1 MTEPTRAK
9 LFPVEGPADKGDPAT
24 AIDVQFNPSTLK
36 VSLSNSLKANEK
48 SENTSAAQYVDKSA
62 SNLQVELIFDTS
74 IEDEDVRSRTKAI
87 AEAFMKPVESGDKQ
101 LAPKRCLFQWGAFE
115 FVGLMQSF
123 DETLDFFSPEGTPLR
138 STVSLKL
145 TEDRYQFRQGEAR
158 KSNRETPTL
167 TASGAGGVGDANK
180 QAGKDEKAWR
190 DTALYNGLE
199 SPRLAAGVAVSVPG
213 ISVGASVGVG
223 VGAGVGASV
232 NVGAGARASAGAS
245 AGAGA
250 SLGASASL
258 GGMVASG
265 AGVKADIAKPGFS
278 YGASTSLGTGIP
290 GAFDGASLSATRTT
304 GATARVAVIPTGSIA
319 ASAAGA
325 SVAAEGAVR
334 VSTSVGFD

>member
-1 MTEPTRAK
+1 MTEPTHAK
-9 LFPVEGPADKGDPAT
+9 LFPVDGPADKGDPAT
-24 AIDVQFNPSTLK
+24 AIDVQFNPNTLK
-36 VSLSNSLKANEK
+36 VSLSNSLKANDK

-62 SNLQVELIFDTS
+62 SNLQVELVFDTS
-74 IEDEDVRSRTKAI
+74 IEDEDVRGRTKAI
-87 AEAFMKPVESGDKQ
+87 AEAFMKPVESGDKK

-138 STVSLKL
+138 STLSLKL

-167 TASGAGGVGDANK
+167 TASGASGVADANK

-213 ISVGASVGVG
+213 ISVGASTGVG
-223 VGAGVGASV
+223 V
-232 NVGAGARASAGAS
+232 GAS

-258 GGMVASG
+258 GDGMVASE

-278 YGASTSLGTGIP
+278 FGASTSLGTAIP
-290 GAFDGASLSATRTT
+290 GAFDGASLSATRRV
-304 GATARVAVIPTGSIA
+304 GATAGLAGTPAGSIA
-319 ASAAGA
+319 DSATDA
-325 SVAAEGAVR
+325 SVAADGAVR